1 MLQGVEVEHVLEVEA
16 ELVLDAVVGQTQLL
30 ESGTL
35 DCSDEVAEV
44 VDDAHADEV
53 ERFEVFEAEDELVE
67 VLEDLGRRWLCDDPA
82 LGVLFFQ
89 DASMDSQVFEAR
101 SVSLLLHL
109 TGKTLQS
116 MWCIHDTLKVK
127 RLKC

>member
-44 VDDAHADEV
+44 VDDAHAYEV
-53 ERFEVFEAEDELVE
+53 ERLEVLEAEDEL
-67 VLEDLGRRWLCDDPA
+67 
-82 LGVLFFQ
+82 
-89 DASMDSQVFEAR
+89 
-101 SVSLLLHL
+101 
-109 TGKTLQS
+109 
-116 MWCIHDTLKVK
+116 I
-127 RLKC
+127 